1 MGKRSRKR
9 PAPETRAERDA
20 QRRATASR
28 PAPARRPTRERPPAP
43 WGSFPLSELVIL
55 LALILGVLGFINIDS
70 RQGKVMIS
78 AAVVLGSL
86 GGLEV
91 SVREHFAGY
100 KSHTTLL
107 TSSVSVLVM
116 AIVYTAGGN
125 TLAGLAIAVATGVL
139 VFVFVFRA
147 LREAFI
153 RRSGGATF
161 R

>member
-1 MGKRSRKR
+1 VGKRSRKR
-9 PAPETRAERDA
+9 PAPDRASAPR
-20 QRRATASR
+20 SSPR
-28 PAPARRPTRERPPAP
+28 PAPVRRTTRERPPAP

-55 LALILGVLGFINIDS
+55 LALVLGVLGFIDVGS
-70 RQGKVMIS
+70 DRGKVMIS
-78 AAVVLGSL
+78 AAIVLGSL

-107 TSSVSVLVM
+107 AASAAVLVM

-125 TLAGLAIAVATGVL
+125 SLAGLGVAVATGVI
-139 VFVFVFRA
+139 VFVLLFKT
-147 LREAFI
+147 LRDAFI
-153 RRSGGATF
+153 RRSGGVSF